1 MLSKWRCCIKFNA
14 FTAFNIESKV
24 MKFFDLDKLPP
35 DDEQHDGD
43 LIEQYKKYLNN
54 K

>member
-1 MLSKWRCCIKFNA
+1 MENLITDECIETNEEKMLFHRLFGFLI
-14 FTAFNIESKV
+14 
-24 MKFFDLDKLPP
+24 P